1 MSLYYEPAASEAARG
16 ETVVPDPAA
25 AACSDAWVCPSPGRR
40 AGWPGVAGAGS
51 DLEIAGFVIAQIL

>member
-1 MSLYYEPAASEAARG
+1 MSLYYEPAAPEAARG

-25 AACSDAWVCPSPGRR
+25 AAWVCPSPGCC

-51 DLEIAGFVIAQIL
+51 DLEIADFVIAQIL